1 MDEVDGREDAGI
13 EGLNEGLG
21 LPFYRSAC
29 SIARVLINKVG
40 LA

>member
-1 MDEVDGREDAGI
+1 MAGGKMEGL

-21 LPFYRSAC
+21 LPFYALT
-29 SIARVLINKVG
+29 RVLINKVG